1 MQPPTNSRI
10 TAATPLTWCNTMEI
24 AVIKGDGIG
33 PEVVDAAVDVL
44 DATGVDLQFREV
56 LMGQDAIDEYGTPLP
71 DVTCSTVA
79 ECGVALKGPVKTPVG
94 FGYRSV
100 NVALRQ
106 QLDLYANIRPCTYLP
121 GVSSRVDDPDSID
134 VVVVRENLE
143 DVYAGIEYGPNADG
157 IDRLRDL
164 LRDTG
169 HATPD
174 ETAYTIKPMSRAAAE
189 RIIRHAFEYAEEQD
203 REKVTSVDKANI
215 MKATDGLFMET
226 AETIAAEYDVEHEHL
241 LVDNVAQQLV
251 LRPEEFDI
259 VVTQNL
265 YGDILSD
272 LAAGLVGGV
281 GLAPSANVGDDAA
294 VFASVH
300 GTAPDIAGEHVANPT
315 ALIRS
320 ATLLLEHIGHGQAA
334 DDVRTALHDV
344 IADAGDDV
352 LTPDMRGTG
361 STDSV
366 ARAVIDRL

>member
-1 MQPPTNSRI
+1 
-10 TAATPLTWCNTMEI
+10 MEI

-44 DATGVDLQFREV
+44 DATGIDLQFQEV
-56 LMGQDAIDEYGTPLP
+56 LMGQAAIEEYGTPLP
-71 DVTCSTVA
+71 DVTRSTV
-79 ECGVALKGPVKTPVG
+79 EELGVALKGPVKTPVG

-106 QLDLYANIRPCTYLP
+106 QLDLYANIRPCTYIP
-121 GVSSRVDDPDSID
+121 GVSSRIDDPDAID
-134 VVVVRENLE
+134 IVVVRENLE
-143 DVYAGIEYGPNADG
+143 DVYAGIEYGPDADG
-157 IDRLRDL
+157 VDRLRSL
-164 LRDTG
+164 LQDTG
-169 HATPD
+169 HATPE

-189 RIIRHAFEYAEEQD
+189 RIIRHAFEYAAEHGRD
-203 REKVTSVDKANI
+203 RVTSVDKANI
-215 MKATDGLFMET
+215 MKATDGLFMEV
-226 AETIAAEYDVEHEHL
+226 AEEIAAEYDVDHEHI
-241 LVDNVAQQLV
+241 LVDNMAQQLV
-251 LRPEEFDI
+251 LRPEAFNV

-300 GTAPDIAGEHVANPT
+300 GTAPDIAGENAANPT

-320 ATLLLEHIGHGQAA
+320 AALLLEHGGYTQAA
-334 DDVRTALHDV
+334 DNVRSALRAV
-344 IADAGDDV
+344 IAEAGDDV
-352 LTPDMRGTG
+352 LTPDMGGTG

-366 ARAVIDRL
+366 TRAVIDRL